1 MWQAATTMF
10 QRRGSQRA
18 IVTGSIMRTE
28 DVHHWVRTQLWDQV
42 PVRIA
47 VIDSEFRIVEANQSF
62 RSAYGEWKQKPC
74 YSVYKGRNERC
85 EGCAASRTFTDGKTR
100 VREEQGVPL
109 KGRPTYYLVHMV
121 PLIRPEGTIPYVVEM
136 STDITDTKL
145 LEQKK
150 LEAERLAAVGETVAG
165 LAHGIKNVLMGLEGG
180 LYVFQSGLQ
189 KGDNERMSEGWQI
202 LVEDIGRITSFVKE
216 FLEFSKGKTP
226 NVELVDPGRIAMDV
240 IELFKDKAA
249 MSGIMLVSDLQ
260 EDISSAVM
268 DSQGIHTC
276 LTNLV
281 SNALDACEI
290 SDKPGRRVTLT
301 LRDSDGLLIFKV
313 ADDGT
318 GMDYEVKKNIFTSFF
333 STKGSDR
340 GTGLG
345 LLTTRK
351 IVQQHGGTVSFES
364 SEGIGSVFRL
374 EFPRNR
380 LPRLLPKE
388 AKAAGGRSG

>member
-1 MWQAATTMF
+1 
-10 QRRGSQRA
+10 
-18 IVTGSIMRTE
+18 MRTE

-47 VIDSEFRIVEANQSF
+47 VIDSEYRIVEANQSF
-62 RSAYGEWKQKPC
+62 RSAFGEWKRKPC
-74 YSVYKGRNERC
+74 YSVYKARNARC
-85 EGCAASRTFTDGKTR
+85 EGCAASRTFADGKTR

-109 KGRPTYYLVHMV
+109 EGKPTYYLVHMV

-189 KGDNERMSEGWQI
+189 KGDNERMREGWQI

-216 FLEFSKGKTP
+216 FLDFSKGKAP
-226 NVELVDPGRIAMDV
+226 KVESVDPGRIAMDV

-249 MSGIMLVSDLQ
+249 MSGITLVSDLQ
-260 EDISSAVM
+260 ENISSAVM
-268 DSQGIHTC
+268 DNQGIHTC

-290 SDKPGRRVTLT
+290 SDKPGRHVTVT

-318 GMDYEVKKNIFTSFF
+318 GMDYEVKKNVFTSFF

-364 SEGIGSVFRL
+364 TEGVGSVFRL
-374 EFPRNR
+374 EFPRSR
-380 LPRLLPKE
+380 LPRLLPQE
-388 AKAAGGRSG
+388 VKAAAGRSG